1 MKIVF
6 VFNILLLMIL
16 IPSTVHAEKVK
27 LNLDDTRTDYVMAN
41 KMDCRVHKTK
51 KGMAI
56 GFKAGSLL
64 FGVGPEVTLGG
75 EAKVAWDKAVQGII
89 ARYEELCARFNT
101 GMITKKE
108 YDERLNE
115 IDAIAEEAMDFQ
127 VSRIDKVRQRSEDV
141 FKELDSETVKTIAD
155 HDVTTKIETIG
166 KKVEGLAP
174 LEKR

>member
-1 MKIVF
+1 MKLVF
-6 VFNILLLMIL
+6 VIHILLLLML

-27 LNLDDTRTDYVMAN
+27 IYLDDTRTDYVMAN

-56 GFKAGSLL
+56 GFKVGSLL
-64 FGVGPEVTLGG
+64 FGVGPEVALGG
-75 EAKVAWDKAVQGII
+75 ETKIAWDKAVQGII

-115 IDAIAEEAMDFQ
+115 IDAIAEEAMNFENNYMTL
-127 VSRIDKVRQRSEDV
+127 VREEAKDA
-141 FKELDSETVKTIAD
+141 FDELDRVTDSRLSERNIMKEIQG
-155 HDVTTKIETIG
+155 IG
-166 KKVEGLAP
+166 AK
-174 LEKR
+174 LEQIDSH

>member
-6 VFNILLLMIL
+6 VIHILMLLML
-16 IPSTVHAEKVK
+16 IPSTVNAEKVK
-27 LNLDDTRTDYVMAN
+27 IYLDDTRTDYVMAN

-51 KGMAI
+51 KGMTI

-115 IDAIAEEAMDFQ
+115 IDAIAEEAMNFQ
-127 VSRIDKVRQRSEDV
+127 DRIMDRVKDKSEKAFEDLDKEILKGGLDKGMEDKISEIVS
-141 FKELDSETVKTIAD
+141 
-155 HDVTTKIETIG
+155 
-166 KKVEGLAP
+166 KVEGLP
-174 LEKR
+174 SF